1 MSTPRWRKGPAE
13 RAFSVSLERLRRMKN
28 PVAFVLVFMLG
39 IVAGCSATCSV
50 ARRRATFARAI
61 TSGSI
66 EADLRESA
74 VESGAL
80 SLSENAG

>member
-1 MSTPRWRKGPAE
+1 
-13 RAFSVSLERLRRMKN
+13 
-28 PVAFVLVFMLG
+28 MLL
-39 IVAGCSATCSV
+39 AGG
-50 ARRRATFARAI
+50 ATFARAI

-80 SLSENAG
+80 SLSGNAG

>member
-1 MSTPRWRKGPAE
+1 MAAGRQNVPKPAHGRKRRVGNGGE
-13 RAFSVSLERLRRMKN
+13 KTSRIRA
-28 PVAFVLVFMLG
+28 LVFLLG

-50 ARRRATFARAI
+50 VSPEGHLRQAI
-61 TSGSI
+61 TSGSV

-80 SLSENAG
+80 SLSGNAG